1 MATQL
6 NSFFEGDVYLYS
18 FPMHILTFLFFF
30 LNKSIL
36 VHKGTHGTWGKFW
49 FISKVVAE

>member
-18 FPMHILTFLFFF
+18 FPMHILTFLF

-49 FISKVVAE
+49 FISKVVVK